1 MPIFY
6 TPDLTDTSKEII
18 LSDTEFKHVKNTL
31 RKKVGDSLQIT
42 NGNRLLADCRIKN
55 LSPHEMLLQIEQI
68 TKKEKSRPH
77 IALAF
82 SLLKQHN
89 ELIIEKCTE
98 LGVYEFFPFFAK
110 RNVKTSL
117 SANQFERLQKIAVAA
132 IKQCDSAHLPTI
144 HKPINFNELL
154 KKLSR
159 EYMPVLAWEQESR
172 QNLHDVLHNAEKDI
186 CLIVGPEG
194 GFEEKEVDFAKKHSA
209 QIVSLGNHI
218 LRAETAAITIAAN
231 TIFFQLER
239 NKNFY

>member
-6 TPDLTDTSKEII
+6 TPSLTDTSKEII

-31 RKKVGDSLQIT
+31 RKKIGDILKTT
-42 NGNRLLADCRIKN
+42 NGKGLLAECRIKN
-55 LSPHEMLLQIEQI
+55 FSSREMILHVEQI

-89 ELIIEKCTE
+89 EFIIEKCTE
-98 LGVYEFFPFFAK
+98 LGVYEFFPFFAH

-117 SANQFERLQKIAVAA
+117 SANQFGRLQKIAVAA
-132 IKQCDSAHLPTI
+132 IKQCDSAHLPEI
-144 HKPINFNELL
+144 HKPISFNELL
-154 KKLSR
+154 KRLSR
-159 EYMPVLAWEQESR
+159 EYIPVLAWEEENEQIL
-172 QNLHDVLHNAEKDI
+172 QDGLHNAKKDI

-194 GFEEKEVDFAKKHSA
+194 GFEEKEVGFAKKHSA
-209 QIVSLGNHI
+209 QIASLGNHI

-239 NKNFY
+239 NRNFY

>member
-31 RKKVGDSLQIT
+31 RKKVGDSLQTT
-42 NGNRLLADCRIKN
+42 NGNGLLAECRIKN
-55 LSPHEMLLQIEQI
+55 LSLREIILQVEQI
-68 TKKEKSRPH
+68 VRKEKSRPH

-98 LGVYEFFPFFAK
+98 LGVYEFFPFFAH

-117 SANQFERLQKIAVAA
+117 SANQFERLQKIAIAA
-132 IKQCDSAHLPTI
+132 IKQCDSAHLPVI
-144 HKPINFNELL
+144 NKPLSFNELL
-154 KKLSR
+154 KKLSC
-159 EYMPVLAWEQESR
+159 EYMPVLAWEEESR
-172 QNLHDVLHNAEKDI
+172 QNLHDVLHNTEKDI

-194 GFEEKEVDFAKKHSA
+194 GFEEKEVDFAREHLA
-209 QIVSLGNHI
+209 RIVSLGNHI

-231 TIFFQLER
+231 TIFYQLER
-239 NKNFY
+239 NRNFY

>member
-31 RKKVGDSLQIT
+31 RKKVGDSLQTT
-42 NGNRLLADCRIKN
+42 NGNGLLAECRIKN
-55 LSPHEMLLQIEQI
+55 LSLREIILQVEQI
-68 TKKEKSRPH
+68 VRKEKSRPH

-98 LGVYEFFPFFAK
+98 LGVYEFFPFFAQ

-117 SANQFERLQKIAVAA
+117 SSNQFERLQKIAISA
-132 IKQCDSAHLPTI
+132 IKQCDSAHLPEI
-144 HKPINFNELL
+144 HKPSNFNELL

-159 EYMPVLAWEQESR
+159 EYMPVLAWEEENR
-172 QNLHDVLHNAEKDI
+172 QNLHDVLHNTEKDI

-194 GFEEKEVDFAKKHSA
+194 GFEEKEVDFAREHLA
-209 QIVSLGNHI
+209 RIVSLGNHI

-231 TIFFQLER
+231 TIFYQLER
-239 NKNFY
+239 NRNFY